1 MSEGDLKLDTKTIS
15 VNLQK
20 LDRRMVLNI
29 AGVMDYQ
36 ATKTEFFM
44 KTNAKWTDRTGNART
59 GLHTV
64 TKKQGN
70 RFYMLLSHT
79 ASYGIWLEVRFSGRY
94 EIIRP
99 GLRYTVKELPRLL
112 TKVMK

>member
-1 MSEGDLKLDTKTIS
+1 MSGLTLDTKKIE
-15 VNLQK
+15 VNLDK
-20 LDRRMVLNI
+20 LDRRMALNI
-29 AGVMDYQ
+29 AGIMDYQ

-64 TKKQGN
+64 TKREGS
-70 RFYMLLSHT
+70 RFFMLLSHT
-79 ASYGIWLEVRFSGRY
+79 APYGIWLEVRFSGRF

-99 GLRYTVKELPRLL
+99 GLRYTVQELPRLL
-112 TKVMK
+112 RKVMS